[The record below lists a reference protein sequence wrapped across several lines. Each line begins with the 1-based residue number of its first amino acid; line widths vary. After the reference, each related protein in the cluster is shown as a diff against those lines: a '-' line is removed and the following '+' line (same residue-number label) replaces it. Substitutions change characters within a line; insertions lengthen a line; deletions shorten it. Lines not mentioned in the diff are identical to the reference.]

1 MTEQTIALVAATSLR
16 RGTMRLG
23 RRLRLERPERV
34 VTSAELSVLGLL
46 RRNGSMS
53 AGELAWAERVQPQS
67 LTRTLAA
74 LEERGEISRHPD
86 PADRRRSVLS
96 ITDLGRDV
104 LYADVAQRDSW
115 LAMVMAEQLS
125 PAETQLLM
133 MAGELMER
141 LAEAKGTA
149 LHRGASP
156 GGSARAR
163 GTDDAAVDDAAV
175 DDAGA
180 DDWHGAAE
188 GA

>member
-1 MTEQTIALVAATSLR
+1 M
-16 RGTMRLG
+16 
-23 RRLRLERPERV
+23 ERPEREV
-34 VTSAELSVLGLL
+34 SSAELSVLGLL
-46 RRNGSMS
+46 HRRGPMS

-74 LEERGEISRHPD
+74 LEERGEIRRRPD

-96 ITDLGRDV
+96 ITEAGSQV
-104 LYADVAQRDSW
+104 LFADVAQRDSW
-115 LAMVMAEQLS
+115 LAMAMADELS

-141 LAEAKGTA
+141 LAEAKVTA

-156 GGSARAR
+156 PPRPPRPAGTVGVAWAAGG
-163 GTDDAAVDDAAV
+163 
-175 DDAGA
+175 AGAGDA
-180 DDWHGAAE
+180 DDWHDTAE

>member
-1 MTEQTIALVAATSLR
+1 MNMAEQAVALAAASSLR

-23 RRLRLERPERV
+23 KRLRTERPERA

-46 RRNGSMS
+46 HRRGAMS

-74 LEERGEISRHPD
+74 LEDRGEIGRRPD

-96 ITDLGRDV
+96 ITRSGTEV
-104 LYADVAQRDSW
+104 LLADVAQRDSW
-115 LAMVMAEQLS
+115 LAIAMAEQLS

-141 LAEAKGTA
+141 LAEARVDA
-149 LHRGASP
+149 LHRSASP
-156 GGSARAR
+156 PRRSRAA
-163 GTDDAAVDDAAV
+163 GT
-175 DDAGA
+175 GQT
-180 DDWHGAAE
+180 DDWHDAARGA
-188 GA
+188 

>member
-1 MTEQTIALVAATSLR
+1 MTGQAAAQAAMSLR

-23 RRLRLERPERV
+23 RRLRMERPERA

-46 RRNGSMS
+46 YRGPMS

-96 ITDLGRDV
+96 ITESGKAV
-104 LYADVAQRDSW
+104 LLADVVQMDSW
-115 LAMVMAEQLS
+115 LAMAMAGELS
-125 PAETQLLM
+125 PAETLLLT

-141 LAEAKGTA
+141 LAEAEVAA
-149 LHRGASP
+149 LHRPVSLP
-156 GGSARAR
+156 RPSRAGETADAGKR
-163 GTDDAAVDDAAV
+163 GDAAG
-175 DDAGA
+175 GA
-180 DDWHGAAE
+180 
-188 GA
+188 